1 MADFGIILGLK
12 YAKKKRLVFLFLSE
26 KFHLMA
32 IISGQTF
39 GNYNASIGCSI
50 QSHKFKVVFT
60 TYRSF
65 STNLQTRYKLTNRN
79 LKTSPH

>member
-32 IISGQTF
+32 ISGQTF

-65 STNLQTRYKLTNRN
+65 WTNLQTRYKLTNRN
-79 LKTSPH
+79 PKTSPH